1 MKLTLVDDTEITDA
15 TIKKETEEGYKTY
28 YLSKE
33 NKEDV
38 LNKTVK
44 ALEKADRSAHLKKI
58 KYAIDENDYIYS
70 LRVI

>member
-1 MKLTLVDDTEITDA
+1 MKLILEDTTEITVPV
-15 TIKKETEEGYKTY
+15 IKKDTEDGFKTY

-33 NKEDV
+33 NKEDD
-38 LNKTVK
+38 LEKAVK
-44 ALEKADRSAHLKKI
+44 ALEKLSRSAHLKKV

>member
-1 MKLTLVDDTEITDA
+1 MKLTLVDATEITDA
-15 TIKKETEEGYKTY
+15 TIKKETEEGFKTY
-28 YLSKE
+28 YLSKD

-38 LNKTVK
+38 LEKAVK
-44 ALEKADRSAHLKKI
+44 SLKSADRSAHLKKI